1 VNEKY
6 IIDKLIETDNP
17 VFMKYYEQYSQ
28 DEITFSQMVIKII
41 TELNEAY
48 MELMGA
54 EISLVIGNN

>member
-1 VNEKY
+1 MNEKY